1 MKTLASRLALTLLA
15 IALSS
20 PAMAQEVSPAKT
32 TCKSTSTSGK
42 CLLALINALQSQVSD
57 LSTALTTANTNISTL
72 QTALTTANSNIS
84 ALQSSNTTLTSEVST
99 LQTALTAANSNISTL
114 QSSNSTLTS
123 QVTALQS
130 SDTTLTSEVSTLQT
144 ALSTANS
151 SISALQTALTT
162 VQNNNALALGPYVSV
177 LSGAVNGLN
186 GPHVIFSGANVHIES
201 GSGNTVDTTGLGNL
215 VIGYDEDSL
224 DSSVIDGNRTGSH
237 NLVVGPQHEFTAS
250 GGVVSGYANFT
261 SANYASVTGGECN
274 AAGSASFPAA
284 CTYSGGASDGAGVS
298 GGASNTASG
307 EFSSVSGGFLNA
319 ASGVYST
326 ASGGTSNAASSEYSS
341 VSGGQNNA
349 ASGAGSSVSGGQ
361 NNTASADFSSI
372 LGGDGITV
380 STEWGT
386 SP

>member
-1 MKTLASRLALTLLA
+1 M
-15 IALSS
+15 I
-20 PAMAQEVSPAKT
+20 E
-32 TCKSTSTSGK
+32 
-42 CLLALINALQSQVSD
+42 ALQTA
-57 LSTALTTANTNISTL
+57 LSTANSNISTL
-72 QTALTTANSNIS
+72 QTGLTTANSNIS

-99 LQTALTAANSNISTL
+99 
-114 QSSNSTLTS
+114 
-123 QVTALQS
+123 
-130 SDTTLTSEVSTLQT
+130 
-144 ALSTANS
+144 
-151 SISALQTALTT
+151 LQTALTT

-307 EFSSVSGGFLNA
+307 AQSSVSGGFINTASGEFSSVSGGE
-319 ASGVYST
+319 
-326 ASGGTSNAASSEYSS
+326 SNAASSEYSS